1 LNPNIEIMKKLLS
14 LTFAILIA
22 AFFTVVKGQDLSE
35 ILDQHF
41 SVVGQE
47 KLMKIKTL
55 TIYGNIVQMGTEFS
69 FVQKVKKPDKF
80 RMEADIQGQKMIQA
94 FNGDDGW
101 YIAPWIG
108 PDPQDLT
115 GDQLKQA
122 KEQTNI
128 EGDLYNWEEKGHQA
142 EYMGTE
148 DMEGTEVYKI
158 KLTKKEGDEIF
169 YYIDSEAYI
178 ILKESRKMTM
188 QGSEVEIESFP
199 GNYEMIDGI
208 AFPMSVKTN
217 IMGNETQVLF
227 DSLKFDL
234 ELDDSIFI
242 RPGKEETEVK
252 EDSK

>member
-1 LNPNIEIMKKLLS
+1 MKKLLS
-14 LTFAILIA
+14 LTFVIIIA
-22 AFFTVVKGQDLSE
+22 AFFTVVHGQDLSE

-47 KLMKIKTL
+47 KLMKIKTF

-69 FVQKVKKPDKF
+69 FVQKVKKPNMF
-80 RMEADIQGQKMIQA
+80 RMEADIQGQQMIQA
-94 FNGDDGW
+94 FNGEDGW

-115 GDQLKQA
+115 GPQLKQA

-128 EGDLYNWEEKGHQA
+128 EGDLYNWEEKGHLA
-142 EYMGTE
+142 EFLGTE

-178 ILKESRKMTM
+178 ILKESRIMTM
-188 QGSEVEIESFP
+188 QGNEMEIESFP
-199 GNYEMIDGI
+199 GNYEMLDGI
-208 AFPMSVKTN
+208 AFPMSIKSNT
-217 IMGNETQVLF
+217 MGQETEVLF
-227 DSLKFDL
+227 DSVKFDI
-234 ELDDSIFI
+234 EMDDSIFV
-242 RPGKEETEVK
+242 RPVQEDEEVE

>member
-1 LNPNIEIMKKLLS
+1 MKKSLS
-14 LTFAILIA
+14 LSFAILIA
-22 AFFTVVKGQDLSE
+22 AFFTVVNGQGLSE

-69 FVQKVKKPDKF
+69 FVQKVKKPNKF
-80 RMEADIQGQKMIQA
+80 RMEADIQGQQMIQA
-94 FNGDDGW
+94 FSGDDGW

-115 GDQLKQA
+115 GPQLKQA
-122 KEQTNI
+122 KEQANI
-128 EGDLYNWEEKGHQA
+128 EGELYNWEEKGHLA
-142 EYMGTE
+142 EYLGTE

-178 ILKESRKMTM
+178 ILKESRKITM
-188 QGSEVEIESFP
+188 QGSEMEIESFP
-199 GNYEMIDGI
+199 GNYEMLDGI
-208 AFPMSVKTN
+208 AFPMSIKTN
-217 IMGNETQVLF
+217 TMGQETEVLF
-227 DSLKFDL
+227 DSVKFDI
-234 ELDDSIFI
+234 EMDDSIFV
-242 RPGKEETEVK
+242 RPVQEVEEIE

>member
-1 LNPNIEIMKKLLS
+1 MKKLLS

-47 KLMKIKTL
+47 KLAKIKTF
-55 TIYGNIVQMGTEFS
+55 TIYGSIVQMGTEYS
-69 FVQKVKKPDKF
+69 FVQKIKKPDKLKI
-80 RMEADIQGQKMIQA
+80 EADIQGQKMIQA

-101 YIAPWIG
+101 FIMPGMG

-115 GDQLKQA
+115 GPQLKQA

-128 EGDLYNWEEKGHQA
+128 EGDLYNWEEKGHLA

-148 DMEGTEVYKI
+148 DVEGTETYKI

-178 ILKESRKMTM
+178 IIKESRKITV
-188 QGSEVEIESFP
+188 QGSEMEMETESFP
-199 GNYEMIDGI
+199 GNYKMFDGI
-208 AFPMSVKTN
+208 AIPMSIKTN
-217 IMGNETQVLF
+217 TMGQEIEILF
-227 DSLKFDL
+227 DSVKFDL
-234 ELDDSIFI
+234 ELDDSIFV
-242 RPGKEETEVK
+242 RPEQEDAEVK
-252 EDSK
+252 EDGK

>member
-1 LNPNIEIMKKLLS
+1 MKKLFS
-14 LTFAILIA
+14 LTFAIIIA
-22 AFFTVVKGQDLSE
+22 AFFTVVHGQDLSE

-41 SVVGQE
+41 TVVGQE
-47 KLMKIKTL
+47 KLMKIKTF

-94 FNGDDGW
+94 FSGDDGW

-115 GDQLKQA
+115 GQQLKQA

-128 EGDLYNWEEKGHQA
+128 EGDLYNWEEKGHLV
-142 EYMGTE
+142 EYLGTE

-158 KLTKKEGDEIF
+158 KLTKKDGDEIF

-178 ILKESRKMTM
+178 ILKESRKMTV
-188 QGSEVEIESFP
+188 QGNEMEIESFP
-199 GNYEMIDGI
+199 GNYEMLDGI
-208 AFPMSVKTN
+208 AFPMSIKTN
-217 IMGNETQVLF
+217 TMGQETQVLF
-227 DSLKFDL
+227 DSVKFDL
-234 ELDDSIFI
+234 ELDDSIFN
-242 RPGKEETEVK
+242 RPVQEEAEVEEDGK
-252 EDSK
+252 

>member
-1 LNPNIEIMKKLLS
+1 MKKLLS
-14 LTFAILIA
+14 LTFAIIIA
-22 AFFTVVKGQDLSE
+22 AFFTVVHGQDLSE

-47 KLMKIKTL
+47 KLMKIKTF

-69 FVQKVKKPDKF
+69 FVQKVKKPNMF
-80 RMEADIQGQKMIQA
+80 RMEADIQGQQMIQA
-94 FNGDDGW
+94 FNGEDGW

-115 GDQLKQA
+115 GQQLKQA

-128 EGDLYNWEEKGHQA
+128 EGDLYNWEEKGHLA
-142 EYMGTE
+142 EFLGTE

-178 ILKESRKMTM
+178 ILKESRIMTM
-188 QGSEVEIESFP
+188 QGNEMEIESFP
-199 GNYEMIDGI
+199 GNYEMLDGI
-208 AFPMSVKTN
+208 AFPMSIKSNT
-217 IMGNETQVLF
+217 MGQETEVLF
-227 DSLKFDL
+227 DSVKFDI
-234 ELDDSIFI
+234 EMDDSIFV
-242 RPGKEETEVK
+242 RPVQEDEEVE